1 MIKQGN
7 TVKVHYT
14 GRLEDNSVFDSSNDK
29 EPIEF
34 EVGSQQV
41 IEGFESAVMGLTK
54 GDKTTVTIPSDKAYG
69 ELRNELIQEVPRNQ
83 VPQDVTV
90 GSQLQGVSP
99 QGQPFTVTVT
109 EVTESSVTIDANH
122 PLAGKSLIFDI
133 EVVDFV

>member
-14 GRLEDNSVFDSSNDK
+14 GRLEDNTIFDSSTGR

-34 EVGSQQV
+34 QVGSQQV

-54 GDKTTVTIPSDKAYG
+54 GDKTTVNITSDKAYG
-69 ELRNELIQEVPRNQ
+69 ELRNELIQQVSRNQ
-83 VPQDVTV
+83 VPQDVAV
-90 GSQLQGVSP
+90 GSQLQGVNP
-99 QGQPFTVTVT
+99 QGQPFVVTVT
-109 EVTESSVTIDANH
+109 EVNESSVTIDANH
-122 PLAGKSLIFDI
+122 PLAGKNLIFDI

>member
-14 GRLEDNSVFDSSNDK
+14 GRLEDNSVFDSSNGK

-34 EVGSQQV
+34 QVGIQQV

-69 ELRNELIQEVPRNQ
+69 ELRNELIQQVPRNQ
-83 VPQDVTV
+83 VPQDVQV
-90 GSQLQGVSP
+90 GVQLQGVNP
-99 QGQPFTVTVT
+99 QGQPFVVTVT
-109 EVTESSVTIDANH
+109 EVNESSVTIDANH
-122 PLAGKSLIFDI
+122 PLAGKNLIFDI

>member
-14 GRLEDNSVFDSSNDK
+14 GRLEDNSVFDSSNGK

-34 EVGSQQV
+34 QVGSQQV

-69 ELRNELIQEVPRNQ
+69 ELRNELIQQVPRNQ
-83 VPQDVTV
+83 VPQDVQV
-90 GSQLQGVSP
+90 GVQLQGVNP
-99 QGQPFTVTVT
+99 QGQPFVVTVT
-109 EVTESSVTIDANH
+109 EVNESTATIDANH
-122 PLAGKSLIFDI
+122 PLAGKTLIFDL

>member
-14 GRLEDNSVFDSSNDK
+14 GRLEDNSVFDSSNGK

-34 EVGSQQV
+34 QVGSQQV

-69 ELRNELIQEVPRNQ
+69 ELRNELIQQVPRNQ
-83 VPQDVTV
+83 VPQDVQV
-90 GSQLQGVSP
+90 GVQLQGVNP
-99 QGQPFTVTVT
+99 QGQPFVVTVT
-109 EVTESSVTIDANH
+109 EVNESSATIDANH
-122 PLAGKSLIFDI
+122 PLAGKTLIFDL